1 MIAPCSPSSPSLC
14 GYPTP
19 FFLLPSCSSS
29 STRPT
34 GQLLNVGQGPTPR
47 LHGHVRERGRV
58 SPALPPFL
66 GLRKKS
72 QSRSISRLINASL
85 AREID
90 GNLDSRLE
98 GGNGM
103 AAVSGASTRMTVHGH
118 SRWHCWHGTSGHK
131 SVQGEGKTRYS
142 RRFCGEAWLHLGD
155 SEMDLKLG
163 GDKSGLP
170 TWRPTLLV
178 PGSFPALQ
186 DPPFSTSVP
195 PPTL

>member
-1 MIAPCSPSSPSLC
+1 MFDCPLLPLLPLTVATQPPSSSFLPVPPPPRIRQANCSMWAKAQPR
-14 GYPTP
+14 GYTVT
-19 FFLLPSCSSS
+19 C
-29 STRPT
+29 
-34 GQLLNVGQGPTPR
+34 
-47 LHGHVRERGRV
+47 ERGRV

-98 GGNGM
+98 GGNAM
-103 AAVSGASTRMTVHGH
+103 AAVSGAATRMTVHGH
-118 SRWHCWHGTSGHK
+118 SRWHCRHGTSGHG

-155 SEMDLKLG
+155 LR
-163 GDKSGLP
+163 
-170 TWRPTLLV
+170 WI
-178 PGSFPALQ
+178 
-186 DPPFSTSVP
+186 
-195 PPTL
+195 